1 MFMLFCFL
9 MMSRKI
15 CCSISARNFFCMCY
29 FCPMH
34 KIRFFLVF
42 IIGFAVYFFIDANF
56 FSLLQKEIIVLTQSR
71 MAGHVFAYAIT
82 IIPLLITVALLRKE
96 YQNLPE
102 KLGLSK
108 GLLVGFVFAFLSTL
122 PMLVAYAIKFGL
134 NKGLSFDTFI
144 INTISA
150 AFFEEIIYR
159 AFLFGMLYRYTR
171 LGFLPAVF
179 LGSLLFGIVHLYQ
192 STDVNELIGI
202 FLLTFLGSVLF
213 AWVYAEWNFNL
224 WSAIFLHC
232 LMNVYWLIF
241 EVDNTA
247 LGGTY
252 ANIFRFASIFLAI
265 LVTLFYKRRKKIT
278 LEIKGKK
285 LWVKSKG
292 NADF

>member
-1 MFMLFCFL
+1 
-9 MMSRKI
+9 
-15 CCSISARNFFCMCY
+15 
-29 FCPMH
+29 
-34 KIRFFLVF
+34 
-42 IIGFAVYFFIDANF
+42 
-56 FSLLQKEIIVLTQSR
+56 

-224 WSAIFLHC
+224 WTAIFLHC

-285 LWVKSKG
+285 LWVKSKD